1 MNKLYIKDGVV
12 LPKNKIK
19 VTKIIN
25 GNTFVVY
32 NPNEESILED
42 GWVVYNPPAPTP
54 IEPTQEDQYKQRV
67 IDLIRERY
75 SVDDELAILRQRD
88 SKVEEFN
95 EYNAFVESVKVIAH
109 NEIYGEGEI

>member
-19 VTKIIN
+19 ATKIIN

-67 IDLIRERY
+67 IDLIREKY
-75 SVDDELAILRQRD
+75 SVDDELSIQRQRYT
-88 SKVEEFN
+88 KVEEFE
-95 EYNAFVESVKVIAH
+95 EYNAFAESCKQQAR
-109 NEIYGEGEI
+109 EELGYE

>member
-1 MNKLYIKDGVV
+1 MKLYIKNGVV
-12 LPKNKIK
+12 RAKAKISVICNGTRIFNPKEKQL
-19 VTKIIN
+19 
-25 GNTFVVY
+25 F
-32 NPNEESILED
+32 ED
-42 GWVVYNPPAPTP
+42 GWSTYTPTVQESIEIP
-54 IEPTQEDQYKQRV
+54 IEEQYKQRV
-67 IDLIRERY
+67 IELIRERY